1 LIVETRLGGKLRRLR
16 QERKLTQ
23 AQMAQQLEISAS
35 YLNLL
40 EHNQRPVTVPV
51 LLKLAQRFSID
62 IDVFN
67 TDDEPRLL
75 SSLMEAFSDPLFD
88 VHGIKAA
95 ELKELVT
102 MSPALARA
110 LLTLYQATRG
120 TQSQSRAPAGTADSK
135 ADGEFI
141 ELPSGMPSEEVSDFI
156 DRHGNYFH
164 VLELAAEKLWAEH
177 NLSLNNLYQ
186 GLVAVLATQF
196 AVDVTVLP
204 IETMENTLREY
215 RPLQRQLR
223 LSEILPLPSRC
234 FQLAHQI
241 ALLGWHGEING
252 LAAQGKFTT
261 EESDMLARSALANY
275 FAAAVMMPY
284 KRFHEAARTT
294 RHDLDI
300 LQHRFGASFEQV
312 CHRLTTLRR
321 PDAEGLPFHLIRV
334 DIAGNISKRFS
345 GSGIHIARFGAACP
359 RWNVY
364 DAFSTP
370 GMLRVQVSQM
380 PDGANFFCVAR
391 TVTPAGRQARSRPFG
406 PRVTQLAIGLGCPLS
421 HARQIAYADGLAL
434 DDPQIATPIG
444 VSCRICERTDCAD
457 RAIPSQHYKLEVDEN
472 RRGLSPY
479 AGPSAAVRT

>member
-1 LIVETRLGGKLRRLR
+1 MEMRLGSKLRRLR
-16 QERKLTQ
+16 QERKLSQ

-40 EHNQRPVTVPV
+40 EHNQRPLTVPV

-62 IDVFN
+62 IDLFN

-75 SSLMEAFSDPLFD
+75 SNLMEAFSDPLFD

-95 ELKELVT
+95 ELKELVSL
-102 MSPALARA
+102 SPALARS

-120 TQSQSRAPAGTADSK
+120 PRAQSRTPGARDEDAGS
-135 ADGEFI
+135 ELI
-141 ELPSGMPSEEVSDFI
+141 ELPAGMPSEEVSDFY
-156 DRHGNYFH
+156 HQNGNYFH
-164 VLELAAEKLWAEH
+164 ALELAAEKLWAEH
-177 NLSLNNLYQ
+177 NLSLDNLYQ
-186 GLVAVLATQF
+186 GLVTVLATHF

-204 IETMENTLREY
+204 VETMANTLREY

-223 LSEILPLPSRC
+223 LSEMLPLPSRC

-241 ALLGWHGEING
+241 ALLGSHGEITNFT
-252 LAAQGKFTT
+252 ARGKFTT
-261 EESDMLARSALANY
+261 EEADRLACSALANY

-284 KRFHEAARTT
+284 ARFREAARDT

-321 PDAEGLPFHLIRV
+321 PDAEGVPFHLIRV

-370 GMLRVQVSQM
+370 GMLRIQVSQM
-380 PDGANFFCVAR
+380 PDGASYFCVAR
-391 TVTPAGRQARSRPFG
+391 TVTPAGRQLRSRPIG
-406 PRVTQLAIGLGCPLS
+406 SRVSQLAIGLGCQLS
-421 HARQIAYADGLAL
+421 HAREIAYADGLAL
-434 DDPQIATPIG
+434 DDPQIVTPIG
-444 VSCRICERTDCAD
+444 VSCRICERTDCVD
-457 RAIPSQHYKLEVDEN
+457 RAIPSLHYKLEVDEN

-479 AGPSAAVRT
+479 TGPSASIRP